1 MPFQMRDETAG
12 VNILYVDNSNQMG
25 LGSLPIAGQQL
36 TVQGSGVVTIGGD
49 FGCGVLGVGATAPV
63 EGSIAIPANS
73 TATVPIVVNDIPT
86 VGADSP
92 AISVSSSSVIFSNNT
107 GASRIAHYSIW

>member
-1 MPFQMRDETAG
+1 MRDETAG

-36 TVQGSGVVTIGGD
+36 TVQGSGVVTIGGTFACD
-49 FGCGVLGVGATAPV
+49 VLGPGATAPV
-63 EGSIAIPANS
+63 EGSISIPANS

-86 VGADSP
+86 VGADAP
-92 AISVSSSSVIFSNNT
+92 AVAISSSSVTFSNAT
-107 GASRIAHYSIW
+107 GSPRTMQYSIW